1 MDETTFHTILNF
13 LGEIGIQV
21 ALSRLNEN
29 TFLPGL
35 KIEDG
40 TLIIDTDK
48 LSYPGDILHE
58 AGHIAVTGISTR
70 AMLNEELI
78 KNDHSSGGKEMAA
91 IAWSYAACKYLN
103 IDPAYV
109 FHANGYKG
117 SADNILE
124 NFNEGRYFGVPLLS
138 YYGMTND
145 PNSFQKTDYQSIIY
159 PEMKE
164 WLSQID

>member
-1 MDETTFHTILNF
+1 MDENTFHTILNF
-13 LGEIGIQV
+13 LGEIGIKV
-21 ALSRLNEN
+21 VLSPLNEP

-35 KIEDG
+35 KIQDG
-40 TLIIDTDK
+40 GLIIDTDK

-58 AGHIAVTGISTR
+58 AGHIAVTGIDTR
-70 AMLNEELI
+70 PLLNEELI

-103 IDPAYV
+103 IDPVHV
-109 FHANGYKG
+109 FHADGYKG
-117 SADNILE
+117 AADNILE
-124 NFNEGRYFGVPLLS
+124 NFNAGRYFGVPLLA

-145 PNSFQKTDYQSIIY
+145 ATTHKTPDNQYITY
-159 PEMKE
+159 PGMKH